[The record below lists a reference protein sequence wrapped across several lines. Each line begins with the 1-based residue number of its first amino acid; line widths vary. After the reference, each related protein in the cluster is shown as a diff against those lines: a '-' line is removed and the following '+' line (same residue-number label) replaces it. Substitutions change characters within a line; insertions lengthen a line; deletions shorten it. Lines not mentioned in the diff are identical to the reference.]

1 MKRQS
6 KPMNQVRSRVRTH
19 GPSNRDVAAEARD
32 ADASRL
38 LKLRDMLIGS
48 MIEREAEVDAVLLG
62 LVAREHVLLVGPPGT
77 GKSQLATGLTKALA
91 GAQSFSVLL
100 TKFTTP
106 EDVFGPIKLTALRE
120 DRYER
125 AIEGYAPT
133 AHVLYVDEV
142 WKASSAILNTLLT
155 LLQERVYDNGGKR
168 SKVPLRVA
176 VAASNE
182 WPVAQEAQELG
193 AIFDRFLIRCVV
205 RPVSMQG
212 RSRLLYDALPAV
224 GEVASLEDIDAAADE
239 AAALPFTEEAKAALA
254 AILDALAV
262 AGIKPG
268 DRRMRKS
275 VGIAR
280 AAAWLA
286 GAKEV
291 QPVHLECLQSV
302 LWSAPEQ
309 RDECGS
315 IVSKLANPV
324 GAELTELLRQADE
337 ISQSIVDS
345 ATRMAAIKKLED
357 VENRAKRLTTQGN
370 GRAEKVLRYVRTERV
385 KQTGIAMGLDVSQ
398 ASQFVK

>member
-1 MKRQS
+1 MKRLPRRIPAS
-6 KPMNQVRSRVRTH
+6 KNPGILPARTRSAPAT
-19 GPSNRDVAAEARD
+19 S
-32 ADASRL
+32 ADPSRL
-38 LKLRDMLIGS
+38 LKLRDMLAGS
-48 MIEREAEVDAVLLG
+48 MIERETEVDAVLLA

-77 GKSQLATGLTKALA
+77 GKSQLATGLTQALS

-106 EDVFGPIKLTALRE
+106 EDVFGPVKLTALRE

-125 AIEGYAPT
+125 AIEGYAAT

-176 VAASNE
+176 VDASNE

-193 AIFDRFLIRCVV
+193 AIFDRFLIRSVV

-224 GEVASLEDIDAAADE
+224 VETASLADVDAAALE
-239 AAALPFTEEAKAALA
+239 ASALPYTEEAKVTLHS
-254 AILDALAV
+254 ILDALNA

-291 QPVHLECLQSV
+291 KPVHLECLQSV

-309 RDECGS
+309 REECGS
-315 IVSKLANPV
+315 IVSRLSNPV

-337 ISQSIVDS
+337 ISQSIVDA